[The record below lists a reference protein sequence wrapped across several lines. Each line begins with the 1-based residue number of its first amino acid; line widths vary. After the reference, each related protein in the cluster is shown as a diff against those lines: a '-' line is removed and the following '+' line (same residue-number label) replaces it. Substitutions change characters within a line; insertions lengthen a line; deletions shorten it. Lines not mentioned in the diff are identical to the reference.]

1 MARLFVLFGV
11 KQIGFIASSNGTI
24 VKYDPK
30 IHAVREPAQP
40 SGPLTRHQ
48 LATLYFKALRA
59 ASALLREVGFQTV
72 ADVGHSGFCIEMD
85 RFILEMMVKEA
96 PRLAYVT
103 SYPGYVYNPERV
115 TARVEMASCP
125 GDGNDYVIQVIASYP
140 RGTLA
145 PHFVMIRQ
153 DSPDVLKEAFMG
165 ILTAA
170 RTFISRDPRLM
181 AKIQAALA
189 KRNLEKDLERLS
201 QEDARQLPPMA

>member
-1 MARLFVLFGV
+1 V
-11 KQIGFIASSNGTI
+11 KQIGFIANQDGAV
-24 VKYDPK
+24 VKYDPR

-40 SGPLTRHQ
+40 PGPLTRHQ
-48 LATLYFKALRA
+48 RATLYFKALRA

-103 SYPGYVYNPERV
+103 SYPGYVYDPQNV

-125 GDGNDYVIQVIASYP
+125 TDSNDYVIQVVASYP
-140 RGTLA
+140 RGTFA
-145 PHFVMIRQ
+145 PRYVMIRQ
-153 DSPDVLKEAFMG
+153 NSPDVLREAFMG
-165 ILTAA
+165 ILAVA
-170 RTFISRDPRLM
+170 RTFISKDPHLM

-189 KRNLEKDLERLS
+189 RRDLEKDLDRLS
-201 QEDARQLPPMA
+201 REDARQLPPMV